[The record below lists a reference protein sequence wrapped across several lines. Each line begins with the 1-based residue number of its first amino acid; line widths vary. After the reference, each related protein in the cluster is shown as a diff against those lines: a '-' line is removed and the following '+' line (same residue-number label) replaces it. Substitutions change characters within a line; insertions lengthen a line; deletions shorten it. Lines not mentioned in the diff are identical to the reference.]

1 MAFFDVHVNARPET
15 KAFVE
20 KCTRVLDGFQAVNV
34 PGDGYCLLTSIAI
47 LTGTDF
53 RPQLTTFVDRYQP
66 SLVGVIDLQ
75 NELDQPNN
83 LSEVW
88 ASFIADILHCRFMVL
103 TYDGSKTGVVE
114 IVGQTNANFDTTF
127 YLLLKTGH
135 YYPLVGPDEVNISDW
150 LN

>member
-1 MAFFDVHVNARPET
+1 MMFFDIHENARAET

-20 KCTRVLDGFQAVNV
+20 KCTRVLDGFRSVRV
-34 PGDGYCLLTSIAI
+34 PGDGYCLLTSITV

-53 RPQLTTFVDRYQP
+53 KPLLAGFIERYQP
-66 SLVGVIDLQ
+66 ALTGVIDLQ
-75 NELDQPNN
+75 AELVNPNN

-88 ASFIADILHCRFMVL
+88 ASFIAEALHCRFMVL

-114 IVGQTNANFDTTF
+114 IVGREDATYDTTF
-127 YLLLKTGH
+127 YLLLNTGH
-135 YYPLVGPDEVNISDW
+135 YYPLVGDGEVDIDAW